1 MLPAPNSPFGIDLR
15 ELLPA
20 AQWIGAPRNVTA
32 CTATCATVL
41 PGDLFAAIVGPD
53 RDGHDEA
60 RAAVRRGA
68 AVVLAERELPLA
80 GAPQCIVPDTREAYG
95 LVCQALAGD
104 PSRRLKVIGVTGTAG
119 KTSTCCLIAGV
130 LEAAQVRVGILGSL
144 GYSDGLTTLPLAET
158 TPDAAILAKRL
169 ADAEAAGCTHV
180 VLEATS
186 VALAQRRLAGIE
198 LDAAC
203 ITNVRR
209 NHLEYHGSVANY
221 RRAKARLFEYLA
233 PDGLVILN
241 ADDPACAGYLASL
254 QNPVLTVGQK
264 SLGEVTAILIE
275 RVRSEQTFL
284 LTAGN
289 QSAVV
294 RTRIIGDGHLQ
305 NCLIAAAIGLAYGIE
320 LTTVVRGLES
330 VERIPGRMDRIEC
343 GQPFGVFV
351 DAASTPEALA
361 ETLRSLRQVT
371 EGRLLCVL
379 GADPDGQRLQRPE
392 FGRVAECGADVVV
405 LTSAEPGCQAHEPII
420 AGVLGGCQRPAGV
433 KIRPSRDE
441 AVAFALAAAKPGD
454 TVLIAGRDPVR
465 PAVKNGKAPT
475 VSDRELSRN
484 WLYRHNAS
492 QRPQVSPR

>member
-1 MLPAPNSPFGIDLR
+1 MLPARNSPCGIDLR
-15 ELLPA
+15 ELLPV
-20 AQWIGAPRNVTA
+20 AQWIGQPRNVSA
-32 CTATCATVL
+32 CTARSATVL
-41 PGDLFAAIVGPD
+41 PGDLYVAIVSPE
-53 RDGHDEA
+53 RDGHDDA

-68 AVVLAERELPLA
+68 AMVLAERELPLSHI
-80 GAPQCIVPDTREAYG
+80 PQCIVPDTREAYG
-95 LVCQALAGD
+95 VVCQALAGD
-104 PSRRLKVIGVTGTAG
+104 PTRRLKVIGVTGTVG

-144 GYSDGLTTLPLAET
+144 GYSDGLATQPLAEA
-158 TPDAAILAKRL
+158 TPDAAVLAKRL

-180 VLEATS
+180 VLEASS
-186 VALAQRRLAGIE
+186 VALSQRRLSGIE

-203 ITNVRR
+203 VTNVRR
-209 NHLEYHGSVANY
+209 NHLEHHGSVANY
-221 RRAKARLFEYLA
+221 RRAKARLFDYLG
-233 PDGLVILN
+233 PDGLVVLN
-241 ADDPACAGYLASL
+241 ADDPACARYLATL
-254 QNPVLTVGQK
+254 QHPVLTVGQK
-264 SLGEVTAILIE
+264 SLGEVTAILVE

-305 NCLIAAAIGLAYGIE
+305 NCLVAAAIGLAYGIE

-351 DAASTPEALA
+351 DAATTPEALA
-361 ETLRSLRQVT
+361 LALRSLRQVT

-379 GADPDGQRLQRPE
+379 GADGEGHHSQRPE
-392 FGRVAECGADVVV
+392 FGRVAECGADAFV
-405 LTSAEPGCQAHEPII
+405 LTSAEPYTQTPESVL
-420 AGVLGGCQRPAGV
+420 AGVLGGCQRPWNV

-441 AVAFALAAAKPGD
+441 AVALALAAAKPGD
-454 TVLIAGRDPVR
+454 TVLIAGRDATRPPAKNAVPV
-465 PAVKNGKAPT
+465 

-484 WLYRHNAS
+484 WLYRH
-492 QRPQVSPR
+492 QQTKRPQVSPR